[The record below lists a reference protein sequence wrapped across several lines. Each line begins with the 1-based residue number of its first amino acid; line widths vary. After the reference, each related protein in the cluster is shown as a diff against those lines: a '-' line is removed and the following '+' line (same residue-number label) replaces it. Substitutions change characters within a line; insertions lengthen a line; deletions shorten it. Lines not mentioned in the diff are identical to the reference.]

1 MFPFFNTGSIFG
13 GTVKHLNVEIGDHI
27 RIDDVCEKIGRVFG
41 EDAAEAGRLLDNVT
55 KNITIRIESPEQT
68 H

>member
-1 MFPFFNTGSIFG
+1 MYPFFNVGSILG
-13 GTVKHLNVEIGDHI
+13 GSAKHLNVEIGDLI
-27 RIDDVCEKIGRVFG
+27 RVNDVCEKIGRVFG